1 MRHFDVM
8 LSEDLLQGFGEGG
21 MVGKGDGEG
30 VVRGLSLRSLSSR
43 GVEESASNFF
53 HDRCDP
59 VRREAVEE
67 ADVSDSL
74 ELSVQVLRRT
84 DIVGSSCEGSDDAV
98 LGGVGGAGVV
108 LRVEVGM
115 SGLPVNRGGLVW
127 MDKHV
132 KEG

>member
-59 VRREAVEE
+59 VRREAVEG

-84 DIVGSSCEGSDDAV
+84 DIVGSSCEGSDDTVLRGVGRAGGV
-98 LGGVGGAGVV
+98 LG
-108 LRVEVGM
+108 VEVGV
-115 SGLPVNRGGLVW
+115 GRLPVDGGGLIRV
-127 MDKHV
+127 DEDV
-132 KEG
+132 EEG